1 MIELDAIEIFP
12 DRNTWKVDKEQL
24 NPVLNIK
31 ENRITFKLRR
41 YFLLS
46 IGRKAVIN
54 SVFNTDF
61 VITKRQR
68 IKNDLLIK
76 LVKREF
82 INKSENLVVKST
94 LDIYNFYD
102 HKILY
107 SSLNEVFYSIFK
119 QKRIFVPNQIDK
131 NELASCLVSKGFR
144 LNFVHKPD
152 YAICNLTQPSN
163 STLLI
168 NNL

>member
-76 LVKREF
+76 LVKRE
-82 INKSENLVVKST
+82 S
-94 LDIYNFYD
+94 
-102 HKILY
+102 
-107 SSLNEVFYSIFK
+107 
-119 QKRIFVPNQIDK
+119 
-131 NELASCLVSKGFR
+131 
-144 LNFVHKPD
+144 
-152 YAICNLTQPSN
+152 
-163 STLLI
+163 LLI
-168 NNL
+168 NQKILL

>member
-94 LDIYNFYD
+94 LDIY
-102 HKILY
+102 I
-107 SSLNEVFYSIFK
+107 
-119 QKRIFVPNQIDK
+119 
-131 NELASCLVSKGFR
+131 
-144 LNFVHKPD
+144 
-152 YAICNLTQPSN
+152 
-163 STLLI
+163 
-168 NNL
+168 

>member
-152 YAICNLTQPSN
+152 YAICNLTKPSN